1 MKAIKI
7 AYHTFATVLLLWLA
21 LSFFLQ
27 KSCLDRKKKR
37 WNRCVAVCLFLM
49 AIFHA
54 YDVWWF
60 CEKDG
65 PAPI

>member
-1 MKAIKI
+1 MA
-7 AYHTFATVLLLWLA
+7 TFLLLWLA
-21 LSFFLQ
+21 LSFF
-27 KSCLDRKKKR
+27 RKPYLHKKL
-37 WNRCVAVCLFLM
+37 WNQVIIVSLLLM
-49 AIFHA
+49 AVFHA

>member
-21 LSFFLQ
+21 LSFF
-27 KSCLDRKKKR
+27 RKPYLHKKL
-37 WNRCVAVCLFLM
+37 WNQVVIVSLLLM